1 MRKSFVD
8 ESSDDEEDDSPYLP
22 DDVFTLVVI
31 GARKSGK
38 TSFINRM
45 HSNTFSLNYTPTL
58 CMEARHNVQL
68 GDVRAD
74 IWEFPPN
81 ICYLYNKIR
90 PVKSDAVIILYN
102 SDEAGSF
109 EKSID
114 LWKAIRDRLNV
125 NSTPE
130 LWMVNRGKAA
140 TDIELCHPDRHFVVD
155 SMTSEG
161 FLDLSYDIRTALL
174 RK

>member
-22 DDVFTLVVI
+22 DDVFTIIVL

-38 TSFINRM
+38 TSFINRL
-45 HSNTFSLNYTPTL
+45 HSNTFSLSYTPTL

-81 ICYLYNKIR
+81 ICWLYNEIR
-90 PVKSDAVIILYN
+90 PVKSDAVIILFN
-102 SDEAGSF
+102 SDETDSF
-109 EKSID
+109 ENGIA
-114 LWKAIRDRLNV
+114 LWKTIRDRVNV
-125 NSTPE
+125 HSTPE
-130 LWMVNRGKAA
+130 LWVVDRGKAGMD
-140 TDIELCHPDRHFVVD
+140 TELCHPDRHFVVD